1 MFTRVY
7 LETNKLFDSNLLPII
22 LYLDNG
28 TVNSIFMQQFFFSLR
43 SFSILN
49 LNIIYELNN
58 WPKNPSNNFT
68 LKECFIMHTQIIKKS
83 NYK

>member
-1 MFTRVY
+1 
-7 LETNKLFDSNLLPII
+7 
-22 LYLDNG
+22 
-28 TVNSIFMQQFFFSLR
+28 MQQFFFSLR

-68 LKECFIMHTQIIKKS
+68 LKECFIMHSQIIKKS
-83 NYK
+83 NYKYFFNDQAITFDVAGE